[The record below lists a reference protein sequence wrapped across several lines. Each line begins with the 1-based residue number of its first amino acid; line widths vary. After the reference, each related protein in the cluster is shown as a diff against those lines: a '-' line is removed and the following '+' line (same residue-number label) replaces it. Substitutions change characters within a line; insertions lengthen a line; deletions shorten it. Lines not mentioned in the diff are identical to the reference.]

1 MNMVDLSVFLPN
13 IKQYAPGIATPTA
26 YFGIRQAA
34 IDFCQRTKTWRY
46 EDEFTVTEN
55 EAEQITTPNN
65 SVLLDIERV
74 LFEGNPV
81 EPKTTAWLDDNIR
94 GWRTNET
101 DSVSAKYVTQ
111 TEPNTIRMVPSAAGT
126 VNIYAWLK
134 PSQDCDQLPDYLG
147 DQYRETIAHG
157 SLARILMMPNMP
169 FSNPQLGAMFL
180 GLFNAAL
187 DSFQNKGS
195 MGQQRARARTRG
207 SFF

>member
-1 MNMVDLSVFLPN
+1 MNMVDLSVFLPH
-13 IKQYAPGIATPTA
+13 IKQYAPGVATPTA

-46 EDEFTVTEN
+46 EDDFDISADD
-55 EAEQITTPNN
+55 AEQITTPSN
-65 SVLLDIERV
+65 SVLVDLERV
-74 LFEGNPV
+74 LFEGNDLL
-81 EPKTTAWLDDNIR
+81 PKTTAWLDDNVR
-94 GWRTNET
+94 GWRINA
-101 DSVSAKYVTQ
+101 DGGSVAQYVTQ
-111 TEPNTIRMVPSAAGT
+111 TEQNTIRLVPAAAGH

-134 PSQDCDQLPDYLG
+134 PSQDADQVPDYLG

-157 SLARILMMPNMP
+157 ALARILMMPNMP

-187 DSFQNKGS
+187 DTFQNKGS
-195 MGQQRARARTRG
+195 MGQQRARTRTKG